1 MAGLDVNG
9 VGATQG
15 TGASY
20 EVKKQDDKNEFINSS
35 FGQGYGASGGGQ
47 VDKPASGVVNTYGGD
62 VANFA

>member
-35 FGQGYGASGGGQ
+35 FGQGYGASGGGKSISLLS
-47 VDKPASGVVNTYGGD
+47 VL
-62 VANFA
+62 

>member
-20 EVKKQDDKNEFINSS
+20 EVKKQDSKEATKNSAFE
-35 FGQGYGASGGGQ
+35 GYGAASGGGGKLRPR
-47 VDKPASGVVNTYGGD
+47 VIKIL
-62 VANFA
+62 F